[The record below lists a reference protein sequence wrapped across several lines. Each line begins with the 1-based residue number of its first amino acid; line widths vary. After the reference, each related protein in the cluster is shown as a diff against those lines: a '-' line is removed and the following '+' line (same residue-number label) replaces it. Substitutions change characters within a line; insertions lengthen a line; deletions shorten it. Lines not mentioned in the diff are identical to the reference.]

1 MGISVST
8 TGGVRTLT
16 VSPTLA
22 SEVGAH
28 TVTFTVSD
36 SYTSVPLTL
45 TITVTNTAPYFTTP
59 AFSTT
64 FTAYL
69 NQVSTY
75 NLPLKQD
82 DEGHSITITTS
93 LASFIT
99 FSGNTLTFSP
109 TAISLLSTSTSIS
122 VTLTDS
128 VGAFTTYSMIVSVP
142 NRPPYFTDGT
152 TSFAPVTVAMNSVA
166 TVTIPSFADP
176 DLTTPGLYLTQTTT
190 PTVAATFMGTTSL

>member
-1 MGISVST
+1 MGISLST

-28 TVTFTVSD
+28 TVTFYVSD
-36 SYTSVPLTL
+36 GYASVPLTL

-59 AFSTT
+59 TFSTT

-82 DEGHSITITTS
+82 DEGHSITITTG
-93 LASFIT
+93 LPSFVT
-99 FSGNTLTFSP
+99 LSGNILTFSP
-109 TAISLLSTSTSIS
+109 TAITLLS
-122 VTLTDS
+122 L
-128 VGAFTTYSMIVSVP
+128 
-142 NRPPYFTDGT
+142 
-152 TSFAPVTVAMNSVA
+152 SF
-166 TVTIPSFADP
+166 
-176 DLTTPGLYLTQTTT
+176 LL
-190 PTVAATFMGTTSL
+190 